1 MSNVFT
7 TQTLFYSPT
16 MMYRRVHVNL

>member
-16 MMYRRVHVNL
+16 MKYRRVHVNL